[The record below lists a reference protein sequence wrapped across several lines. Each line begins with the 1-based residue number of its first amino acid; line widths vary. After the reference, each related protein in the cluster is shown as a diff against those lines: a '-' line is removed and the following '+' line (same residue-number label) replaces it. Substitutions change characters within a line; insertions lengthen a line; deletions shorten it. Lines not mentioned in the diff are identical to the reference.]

1 MPRKKTNEEFVKE
14 LEKVNPNIELLEEY
28 KYALEPILCRCK
40 KDGYVWKSRPADLLK
55 GKGCPKCAGNIKK
68 THDEF
73 VEEMKSINPNIDIL
87 SKYENAKTRIKCKC
101 KIDGHVWTAT
111 ANNLLRGYGCPVC
124 GGRMKMTHDE
134 FVERLSI
141 VNPDIE
147 ILGKYVNSKTPIL
160 CRCKIDGNEWEGIP
174 SALLAG
180 RKCMVC
186 AGKIKKTHEQFLEEL
201 YLVNPNIIVLGEYIN
216 YDTPILCKCKI
227 DGNEWCAS
235 PNNLLSYKGCP
246 RCKKSQGERRIENYL
261 IANNIKY
268 ETYAKFPNLVGVG
281 NKPLSY
287 DFYITNFNMLIEV
300 QGRQHR
306 MPIDIFGGEEAF
318 QIQQEHDR
326 RKREY
331 AKSNGIE
338 LLEIWYDEFD
348 KISEILESRLFRQSA

>member
-134 FVERLSI
+134 FIERLSI

-147 ILGKYVNSKTPIL
+147 ILGKYINSKTP
-160 CRCKIDGNEWEGIP
+160 
-174 SALLAG
+174 
-180 RKCMVC
+180 V
-186 AGKIKKTHEQFLEEL
+186 
-201 YLVNPNIIVLGEYIN
+201 
-216 YDTPILCKCKI
+216 LCKCKI

-318 QIQQEHDR
+318 KIQQEHDR

>member
-1 MPRKKTNEEFVKE
+1 MPKRKTHEQFVQELKE
-14 LEKVNPNIELLEEY
+14 INPYIELLEEY
-28 KYALEPILCRCK
+28 QYALEPILCRCK
-40 KDGYVWKSRPADLLK
+40 KDGYIWKIRPADLLK
-55 GKGCPKCAGNIKK
+55 GKGCPKCAGNVKK
-68 THDEF
+68 THQEF
-73 VEEMKSINPNIDIL
+73 VDEMKGVNPDIEIL
-87 SKYENAKTRIKCKC
+87 SEYKTAKTRISCRC
-101 KIDGHVWTAT
+101 KIDGHIWDAT

-124 GGRMKMTHDE
+124 GKTMKMNHEE
-134 FVERLSI
+134 FIERLSI
-141 VNPDIE
+141 INPDIE
-147 ILGKYVNSKTPIL
+147 VLGTYVNSKTPIL